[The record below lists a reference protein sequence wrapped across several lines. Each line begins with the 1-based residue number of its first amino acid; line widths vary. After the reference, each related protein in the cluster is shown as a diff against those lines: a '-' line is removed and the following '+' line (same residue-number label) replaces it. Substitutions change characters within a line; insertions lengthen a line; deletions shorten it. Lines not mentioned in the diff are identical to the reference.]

1 MPAVRFRLDHPKEQ
15 DKPVSILVQLYISS
29 KIRPELA
36 TGEKVHPDNWD
47 GENERATSKHFG
59 YKKLNLHLQTI
70 STDLL
75 QLWRDNKELD
85 RKALRARMEQV
96 LRGAAYNPEIQKKT
110 LFIALEQFIESYKGE
125 KAANSVKMYVTLQ
138 HRLSEFDSEVSKI
151 DIDTLDFNFYDRFK
165 AFLYSLPNYNYN
177 GYSLHRQSDG
187 SYQVEHN
194 TEGLPVGIFDD
205 KVFKYFINLK
215 TFLTWASKRGH
226 KVDPVY
232 KQWEIIKRK
241 YPPISLT
248 MAELVRL
255 EQAELPRHLAIARDY
270 LVLESRT
277 GQRISDL
284 KRFDRRDLDGF
295 KWVNH
300 PKKGNRLS
308 NKTVTIHFTGYCAPA
323 YLILQKYDFKMPEM
337 SEQNINRNIKE
348 ACRIA
353 GIDKEIYIER
363 WAGSRK
369 VRIAGPKYEFMSTHV
384 GRKTFITIALQYMTT
399 EIVMD
404 LTGIEDYD
412 TLKHYR
418 GKMPD
423 ERIEEALNSIQES
436 KFTLKKAQ

>member
-15 DKPVSILVQLYISS
+15 DKPVSILVQLCISS

-47 GENERATSKHFG
+47 SENERATSKHFG

-85 RKALRARMEQV
+85 RKSLRARMEQV
-96 LRGAAYNPEIQKKT
+96 LRGAAYNPDVQKKT
-110 LFIALEQFIESYKGE
+110 LFTALEQFILMYKGE

-138 HRLSEFDSEVSKI
+138 HRLSQFDSEVSKI
-151 DIDTLDFNFYDRFK
+151 DIDNLDFNFYDKFK
-165 AFLYSLPNYNYN
+165 QFLYHLPNYNYSKCSMHLQQG
-177 GYSLHRQSDG
+177 GYYLVQDD
-187 SYQVEHN
+187 EK
-194 TEGLPVGIFDD
+194 GLPVGIFDD

-215 TFLTWASKRGH
+215 TFLTWAAKRGH

-270 LVLESRT
+270 LVVESRT
-277 GQRISDL
+277 GQRISDI
-284 KRFDRRDLDGF
+284 KRFNRQDLDGF

-369 VRIAGPKYEFMSTHV
+369 VRIAGPKYEFISSHT
-384 GRKTFITIALQYMTT
+384 GRKSFITIALQYMPPK
-399 EIVMD
+399 IVKD
-404 LTGIEDYD
+404 LAGIDSYETLRHYEGQSEDHVIEKYLND
-412 TLKHYR
+412 
-418 GKMPD
+418 
-423 ERIEEALNSIQES
+423 IEENKVIM
-436 KFTLKKAQ
+436 KKAQ

>member
-1 MPAVRFRLDHPKEQ
+1 
-15 DKPVSILVQLYISS
+15 
-29 KIRPELA
+29 
-36 TGEKVHPDNWD
+36 
-47 GENERATSKHFG
+47 
-59 YKKLNLHLQTI
+59 
-70 STDLL
+70 
-75 QLWRDNKELD
+75 LD
-85 RKALRARMEQV
+85 RKQLRARMEQV

-125 KAANSVKMYVTLQ
+125 KAANSVKMYITLQ
-138 HRLSEFDSEVSKI
+138 HRLQEFNDQYCSI
-151 DIDTLDFNFYDRFK
+151 DIDNLDFNFYDRFK
-165 AFLYSLPNYNYN
+165 AYLYQLPNYNYN
-177 GYSLHRQSDG
+177 GYSLHLKDG
-187 SYQVEHN
+187 LYTVKN
-194 TEGLPVGIFDD
+194 DTEGLPVGIFDD

-215 TFLTWASKRGH
+215 TFLTWAAKRGH

-270 LVLESRT
+270 LVLECRT

-348 ACRIA
+348 ACRLA

-369 VRIAGPKYEFMSTHV
+369 VRIAGPKYEFMSSHV
-384 GRKTFITIALQYMTT
+384 GRKTFITIALQYMVPKL
-399 EIVMD
+399 VME
-404 LTGIEDYD
+404 LTGIDSYD
-412 TLKHYR
+412 TLKHYE
-418 GKMPD
+418 GAA
-423 ERIEEALNSIQES
+423 EESVIEQALNSIQES
-436 KFTLKKAQ
+436 KFVMKKAQ